1 VKWEEAVAR
10 VGGDDGGKRRMAE
23 AGAGTEAD
31 AQ

>member
-1 VKWEEAVAR
+1 VKWEEAVAS
-10 VGGDDGGKRRMAE
+10 VGGDDERRMAE